1 MPNNQYGSLFDEQ
14 HLNSQQPKQQPQP
27 EELVA
32 DGEATNVELHGM
44 LFEDIAV
51 SGLTPM
57 DISMVAKMV
66 NDRVKELERECFE
79 GKSRGGIDT
88 LRLALL
94 TSFYFASELYLLQQ
108 ESGLTGKANAKRI
121 ESVIEQ
127 LQRTVG
133 PVRE

>member
-1 MPNNQYGSLFDEQ
+1 MSNNQYGSLFDEQ
-14 HLNSQQPKQQPQP
+14 HLNSSQPKTHT

-66 NDRVKELERECFE
+66 NDRVKELEKECFE
-79 GKSRGGIDT
+79 GKSRGIDT

-94 TSFYFASELYLLQQ
+94 TSFYFASELYALQQ

-121 ESVIEQ
+121 DSVVEQ
-127 LQRTVG
+127 LQRTLG
-133 PVRE
+133 PGRE